1 MKAKSKPDFLFP
13 SEYLVHKVLKSH
25 QIGVNRQFFKS
36 SSPFSLGHFHH
47 FFIFSPFS
55 LYLCYL
61 ICFIFSPFSLGL
73 SKSRSWQGRPL
84 WSCDHSLSCLS
95 LFDLSSLPDLR
106 GALFSFTKILDLL
119 ILKQL
124 KLNWKTKWI
133 VEVVTV
139 ADVNSRA
146 IKPQKKFFISC
157 LLSVFLHQ
165 WWWKIMLLYSYVRG
179 FWGFD

>member
-1 MKAKSKPDFLFP
+1 MLFWSLRTLDYPVFGEVKTKSKPDFLFP

-95 LFDLSSLPDLR
+95 LFDLSSAPDLR
-106 GALFSFTKILDLL
+106 GTLLSFTKFCGSLDIEAVETKLKIKMMQLL
-119 ILKQL
+119 
-124 KLNWKTKWI
+124 
-133 VEVVTV
+133 
-139 ADVNSRA
+139 
-146 IKPQKKFFISC
+146 
-157 LLSVFLHQ
+157 
-165 WWWKIMLLYSYVRG
+165 
-179 FWGFD
+179 